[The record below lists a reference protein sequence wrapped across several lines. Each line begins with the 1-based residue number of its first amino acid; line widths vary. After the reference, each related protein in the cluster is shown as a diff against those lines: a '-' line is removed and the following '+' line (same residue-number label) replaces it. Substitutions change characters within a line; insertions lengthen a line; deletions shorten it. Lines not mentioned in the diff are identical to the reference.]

1 MCIGSSPVDDKSLS
15 ENKNTHT
22 QTWDKMTITLGM
34 QIESLSRFSISQWEK
49 DIYSPSL
56 KPKNTEKQLLR
67 AENKQ
72 RKTLIPT
79 HCALVLVGKNT
90 QLEQFKWKQNRCIS
104 RTSIHRLQVEIC
116 AGRTK
121 IHWTIHLNI
130 VFMNE
135 HSIIIITLNYYHSM
149 FNPDYIMNIV
159 FMNVWW
165 ILHLYHIIDEYM

>member
-1 MCIGSSPVDDKSLS
+1 
-15 ENKNTHT
+15 
-22 QTWDKMTITLGM
+22 MTITLGM

-56 KPKNTEKQLLR
+56 KPKNTENSYCELKTSS
-67 AENKQ
+67 E
-72 RKTLIPT
+72 KTLIPT

-121 IHWTIHLNI
+121 IH
-130 VFMNE
+130 
-135 HSIIIITLNYYHSM
+135 
-149 FNPDYIMNIV
+149 
-159 FMNVWW
+159 
-165 ILHLYHIIDEYM
+165 

>member
-1 MCIGSSPVDDKSLS
+1 VGKGHLFTI
-15 ENKNTHT
+15 T
-22 QTWDKMTITLGM
+22 QTQKH
-34 QIESLSRFSISQWEK
+34 R
-49 DIYSPSL
+49 
-56 KPKNTEKQLLR
+56 KQLLR

-121 IHWTIHLNI
+121 IH
-130 VFMNE
+130 
-135 HSIIIITLNYYHSM
+135 
-149 FNPDYIMNIV
+149 
-159 FMNVWW
+159 
-165 ILHLYHIIDEYM
+165 